1 MERAMTNHAIVSRQE
16 WLAARIR
23 HLAEEKEFT
32 RRRDELSRHRRELPW
47 VKIDDYAFDGP
58 TGKLRLSDLFRGK
71 SQLIIYHLMFHPD
84 WSEACKSCS
93 FWADNFERAVIHL
106 RGRDANL
113 AAVSRAPVDKIEA
126 FKKRMGWTFEWVSCG
141 ADGIFNHDFGAYLTK
156 ADLAKEG
163 NNSNYGTRRFTIED
177 VPAISV
183 FCKDA
188 DGGLYHSYSTY
199 SRGLDMLNGAYHYLD
214 IVPKGRDED
223 NLGYHM
229 EWVRLRD
236 DYA

>member
-1 MERAMTNHAIVSRQE
+1 MTNHRVVSRDE
-16 WLAARIR
+16 WIAERIK

-32 RRRDELSRHRRELPW
+32 RRRDELSRRRRQLPW
-47 VKIDDYAFDGP
+47 VQIDDYVFDGP
-58 TGKLRLSDLFRGK
+58 AGEIRLSDLFRGK

-84 WSEACKSCS
+84 WESACKSCS
-93 FWADNFERAVIHL
+93 FWADNFERVVIHL

-113 AAVSRAPVDKIEA
+113 AAVSRAPIDKIEA
-126 FKKRMGWTFEWVSCG
+126 FRKRMDWSFEWVSCG

-156 ADLAKEG
+156 EELAKEG
-163 NNSNYGTRRFTIED
+163 NNSNYGTRRFNIED

-183 FCKDA
+183 FVKDA
-188 DGGLYHSYSTY
+188 DSAVYHTYSTY

-223 NLGYHM
+223 MLAYHM

-236 DYA
+236 EYA